1 MALIANK
8 REEYIIMMKR
18 WIVCL
23 TLFGSIFGSLAMAD
37 EDHLVFLGKGFAIS
51 LRNNKVEAIVL
62 PTNPEAAD
70 AFRDIENKIFN
81 AWKEVRSL
89 IIECPAN
96 FFMSSPTSDMPTR
109 ENRFLMLYSI
119 DISNCKEKKK

>member
-1 MALIANK
+1 
-8 REEYIIMMKR
+8 
-18 WIVCL
+18 
-23 TLFGSIFGSLAMAD
+23 
-37 EDHLVFLGKGFAIS
+37 
-51 LRNNKVEAIVL
+51 
-62 PTNPEAAD
+62 